1 MKRLTLM
8 VSLIGVAALAT
19 PADAQG
25 RGRGNGGG
33 QERGADSIP
42 SQYRPPAG
50 MCRIWINGVRP
61 NQQPAPTDCAS
72 AVRNRPPNGR
82 VIFGPELPKPKT
94 QPTPKNPETTPQKGE
109 PPRIPPQIPVPIPGR
124 KIPPV

>member
-25 RGRGNGGG
+25 RGRGSSGG
-33 QERGADSIP
+33 QERGTDSIP

-94 QPTPKNPETTPQKGE
+94 APSQKNPETTPQKG
-109 PPRIPPQIPVPIPGR
+109 PPRIPVPIPGR